1 MKLLLILTISVMTT
15 MQRQSKPLSHLTVS
29 LSEQIP
35 QQSCLS
41 ALHNLNHLM
50 SSSSEKLQKLTSLQI
65 HRVTVILPP
74 SWYNTTC
81 TEGIFLS
88 SISGALSSSDIFIS
102 NEKKGSIGVTQ
113 FAGCGKKG
121 KDITIPVDTLEDS
134 FNKTE
139 TSLELL
145 DSLLK
150 YQFGVFSTHGE
161 TNTKF
166 PETYSIG
173 DQIFQNCKINDDEET
188 SYDAMAPTQ
197 QNLLCNE
204 HSPISVIKSFLPDLQ
219 EQDLHPEYRTIFKS
233 PKFEYAISQRTRY
246 LLVLDRSMQAGHVWK
261 HLHNAL
267 YR

>member
-1 MKLLLILTISVMTT
+1 MAT
-15 MQRQSKPLSHLTVS
+15 MQRQLKPLSHLTVS
-29 LSEQIP
+29 ISEQIP
-35 QQSCLS
+35 QESCLS
-41 ALHNLNHLM
+41 ALHNLNHLV

-65 HRVTVILPP
+65 HRVTVILPT

-81 TEGIFLS
+81 TEGILLS
-88 SISGALSSSDIFIS
+88 SISGALSTPDIFIS
-102 NEKKGSIGVTQ
+102 HQKKGSIGVTQ

-139 TSLELL
+139 TSVDLL

-161 TNTKF
+161 PNTKF
-166 PETYSIG
+166 PETYSVG
-173 DQIFQNCKINDDEET
+173 DQIFQNCKVDDDEES
-188 SYDAMAPTQ
+188 SYDATAPTK

-204 HSPISVIKSFLPDLQ
+204 NSPLSVIQSFLPDLQ
-219 EQDLHPEYRTIFKS
+219 EQDLHPEYRTSFKS
-233 PKFEYAISQRTRY
+233 PKFEYVIKQRTRY
-246 LLVLDRSMQAGHVWK
+246 LLVLDRSMQAEHVWK